1 MRGGGGALATAPRTT
16 RDRTYA
22 RIDVPDPEG
31 RRERDQVL
39 FHHPNGLVVV
49 CLAPRVGGGATLDS
63 KTTTVVVDRGADDAD
78 AGDLAPSA
86 SASASGAPS
95 IVSVDFSLGK
105 GKGHQSNDVVKGGGK
120 KKRGAKLLMAN
131 SGVARVTT
139 DDGTS
144 WTARA
149 CAKGRLLEV
158 NERLIDEPG
167 LASTDPLNE
176 GFLCVVQPRA
186 EDARELTR
194 RAGAKGGGGG
204 GGGGG
209 EATPRAYDG
218 FFQSLRR
225 ILRREGVFG
234 LYKGMVPNV
243 LRTLPSSGMTFLVY
257 ESTKSLLSQ

>member
-49 CLAPRVGGGATLDS
+49 CLAPRVGGGATRDS

-209 EATPRAYDG
+209 EATNVDDPAAAAGDG
-218 FFQSLRR
+218 DGDGDGGNKRK
-225 ILRREGVFG
+225 REAAAVVVALGFDD
-234 LYKGMVPNV
+234 
-243 LRTLPSSGMTFLVY
+243 
-257 ESTKSLLSQ
+257 